1 MIKHFFSLH
10 FYWTIIHSFQETK
23 PNYGEFMTVESIKA
37 NIGPMTTST
46 AIGAGL
52 GGVTGFVTSGPA
64 GVVPGMKLGGTI
76 GAQFAGVAKLERGL
90 DSAGRKVEQIA
101 TDTST
106 KIGQSI
112 EKSSSELSAK
122 VGQNVDALG
131 LAAAKVAITATDK
144 LCEASAK
151 TLETIVSNLSGVAIG
166 GYAAQTF
173 YYISREGSDVY
184 FKHCRETKDFNCTM
198 ITVTN
203 LGMNVALLAT
213 VSVIFTHVFNELKK
227 KK

>member
-1 MIKHFFSLH
+1 MTFETIK
-10 FYWTIIHSFQETK
+10 T
-23 PNYGEFMTVESIKA
+23 
-37 NIGPMTTST
+37 NIGPMTAS
-46 AIGAGL
+46 AAFGAGI
-52 GGVTGFVTSGPA
+52 GGATGFAAVGPS

-76 GAQFAGVAKLERGL
+76 GAQFGSVAKVEQGI

-101 TDTST
+101 TETST

-112 EKSSSELSAK
+112 EKSSSELTAK

-131 LAAAKVAITATDK
+131 LAVAKATVTATDK
-144 LCEASAK
+144 LCDAATKAIEA
-151 TLETIVSNLSGVAIG
+151 IINNLSGVAIG

-213 VSVIFTHVFNELKK
+213 AGVIFTHVFNELKK